1 MRLYAQHGPKA
12 LRQAL
17 GDGLLVLWIVVWVRI
32 GQRLTELVDRLG
44 GPGRTIASAGSQL
57 EDGLDGAAGGIG
69 RLPVVGG
76 ALEGVFG
83 DAAGAGSS
91 LRDAG
96 TAQAEVAHQLAV
108 ALGLAVAGLAITLA
122 LVRYVPGRLQWIRD
136 ATSAQSLVAGAED
149 LRLFAIRAV
158 ANRPLSELRR
168 VSRDPGADL
177 AAGRFDRLAALEL
190 AELGL
195 RLPKARAA
203 GDGAVTGGVHLP

>member
-1 MRLYAQHGPKA
+1 MKLYADHRPLA
-12 LRQAL
+12 ARQAV
-17 GDGLLVLWIVVWVRI
+17 GDVLLLVWVWAWVRI
-32 GQRLTELVDRLG
+32 GQHLTSLVDRLAE
-44 GPGRTIASAGSQL
+44 PGRSLERAGTTL
-57 EDGLDGAAGGIG
+57 EDGLEGAAGGVG

-108 ALGLAVAGLAITLA
+108 ALGLAVAGLAIIWGLA
-122 LVRYVPGRLQWIRD
+122 RYVPGRLQWIRD
-136 ATSAQSLVAGAED
+136 ATSGQSLVAGAED

-168 VSRDPGADL
+168 VSRDPGGDL

-195 RLPKARAA
+195 RLPEVRAA
-203 GDGAVTGGVHLP
+203 GGGPVTGVHRP